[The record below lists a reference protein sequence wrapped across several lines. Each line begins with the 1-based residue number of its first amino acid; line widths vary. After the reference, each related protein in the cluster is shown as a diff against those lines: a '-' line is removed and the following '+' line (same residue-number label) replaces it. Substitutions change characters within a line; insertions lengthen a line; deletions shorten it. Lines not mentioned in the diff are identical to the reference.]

1 MMMRLVVFCLMIMI
15 LTGCVGDK
23 PRPKGMVEIVPL
35 QMTNVSKDVVEV
47 ISQQQNHSL
56 SVKHHVHEH
65 DVYVECF
72 IPNFFFKEKG
82 GSKINGE
89 GHVTVY
95 IDGKKVN
102 DMYTTAFIVRG
113 LEKGIHEMI
122 VEVVHNDSTSYN
134 LKKTWDVTIQ

>member
-1 MMMRLVVFCLMIMI
+1 MI

-82 GSKINGE
+82 GSNILR
-89 GHVTVY
+89 H
-95 IDGKKVN
+95 
-102 DMYTTAFIVRG
+102 
-113 LEKGIHEMI
+113 L
-122 VEVVHNDSTSYN
+122 
-134 LKKTWDVTIQ
+134 L